1 MTIPTPAKPHVSK
14 VAGGVA
20 GIMSSNETMMISS
33 GDGRLWVQNGAIY
46 DEAGKQLADDEIPGW
61 FWDEYNKI
69 TPGQK
74 AEHGTLAE
82 MKEKVSGDETKGVV
96 DREAEQPG
104 PNVAKTA
111 GDQSS
116 KGGNP
121 VAKDPS
127 QMSEEERAAKS
138 IQDLKDVQ
146 ADTGAG
152 RTEEE
157 RETAFQKAI
166 REDRER
172 RSTEDKAKARADNDE
187 ALAKDSDELRKDQ
200 DKKNAEKETSG
211 GDAGKDKAPAK
222 HKK

>member
-14 VAGGVA
+14 AAGGVA
-20 GIMSSNETMMISS
+20 GIMTSNETMMISS

-46 DEAGKQLADDEIPGW
+46 DEAGKELAHDDIPGW

-74 AEHGTLAE
+74 AEHGTLAD
-82 MKEKVSGDETKGVV
+82 MKDKTQAHDQSTGIV
-96 DREAEQPG
+96 DHEANQPG
-104 PNVAKTA
+104 PNVAKVA
-111 GDQSS
+111 GDLSN
-116 KGGNP
+116 KGGDP
-121 VAKDPS
+121 VAKEPH
-127 QMSEEERAAKS
+127 QMSPEERAAN
-138 IQDLKDVQ
+138 DLQATKDVQ
-146 ADTGAG
+146 GGKTD
-152 RTEEE
+152 EE

-172 RSTEDKAKARADNDE
+172 RSKEDKAKARADNDE

-222 HKK
+222 SKK